1 MKVETAMPRPL
12 PDQAKNI
19 RHEEPAMNA
28 QSRRKEAV
36 IQGETV
42 QDKSVHSAREAESAI
57 TKINQTTEAF
67 NIGLR
72 FKLHEA
78 SDRVMVQIIDVEEN
92 EIIKEIPPEKLLNLA
107 AQIQDMIGLML
118 DTKR

>member
-1 MKVETAMPRPL
+1 MRVETAMPRPITE
-12 PDQAKNI
+12 QVKNI
-19 RHEEPAMNA
+19 RHEEPALNA
-28 QSRRKEAV
+28 QSRRKEAI
-36 IQGETV
+36 IQGETD
-42 QDKSVHSAREAESAI
+42 QDKSAHSVREAEAAI
-57 TKINQTTEAF
+57 TKLNQTTEAF

-78 SDRVMVQIIDVEEN
+78 TDRVMVQIVDVEKN